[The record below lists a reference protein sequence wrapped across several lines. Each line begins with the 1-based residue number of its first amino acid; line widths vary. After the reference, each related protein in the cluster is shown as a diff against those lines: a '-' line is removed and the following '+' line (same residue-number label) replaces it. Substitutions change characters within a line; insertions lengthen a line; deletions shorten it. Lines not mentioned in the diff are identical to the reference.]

1 MQNNYTKP
9 KHRRPSSTL
18 DILGLNQ
25 TRHVPQRW
33 AGHYETLTSLR
44 EKLTGDRATRSLD
57 AREEI
62 PSFSEHMADAAT
74 DSYDRD
80 WALAMASSNQALLY
94 EIDQAVNRIFSG
106 HYGVC
111 EITGEAIEAERLRA
125 IPWTRFS
132 TTAQAALEERGAVHR
147 PHLGELGTY
156 NRNEAV
162 EADEV
167 EDDAEAEKSKK

>member
-1 MQNNYTKP
+1 M
-9 KHRRPSSTL
+9 

-33 AGHYETLTSLR
+33 AGHLESLTRLR
-44 EKLTGDRATRSLD
+44 EKLSGDRASRSLD

-62 PSFSEHMADAAT
+62 ATFSEHMADAAT

-106 HYGVC
+106 QYGVC

-132 TTAQAALEERGAVHR
+132 TSAQASLEERGAAPR

-156 NRNEAV
+156 NRNEKADSEDDED
-162 EADEV
+162 EADTEIS
-167 EDDAEAEKSKK
+167 KSSK